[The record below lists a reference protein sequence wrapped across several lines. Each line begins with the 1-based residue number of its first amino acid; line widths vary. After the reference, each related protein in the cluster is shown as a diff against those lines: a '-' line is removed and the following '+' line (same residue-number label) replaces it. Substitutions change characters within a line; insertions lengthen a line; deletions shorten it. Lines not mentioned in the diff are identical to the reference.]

1 MKPPREVVVECP
13 SCGAETAHEILGG
26 RVVGKRQ
33 LVLKSSVKCCECGHV
48 HAVELAEEM
57 PVKVPV
63 VISWLEESTRSAI
76 PLPPS
81 EDVYVGDELY
91 HDDHR
96 IIVTSLE
103 VSGSRKESAKAK
115 DITTIWAKQF
125 DKVWVKI
132 SLDRHGKVF
141 SKEILAIPEEEFAV
155 GDIIDIE
162 GNAAAIT
169 SIRLDGKTLHKGSAS
184 ARDIV
189 RVYSKGIRRP
199 PGTTDVKFKI
209 A

>member
-13 SCGAETAHEILGG
+13 ACGAETAHEILGG

-57 PVKVPV
+57 PVEVPI
-63 VISWLEESTRSAI
+63 VISWMEETARSRV
-76 PLPPS
+76 PLAPS
-81 EDVYVGDELY
+81 EEIKVGDELY

-96 IIVTSLE
+96 ILVTSLE
-103 VSGSRKESAKAK
+103 VAGNRKERAKAK
-115 DITTIWAKQF
+115 DVGTIWAKRF

-132 SLDRHGKVF
+132 SLDRHGKVY
-141 SKEILAIPEEEFAV
+141 SKEILAVPEEEFAV
-155 GDIIDIE
+155 GDIIEIE
-162 GNAAAIT
+162 GNSAAIT
-169 SIRLDGKTLHKGSAS
+169 SIRLEGRTIHKGLAP

-189 RVYSKGIRRP
+189 RVYSKAIRRP
-199 PGTTDVKFKI
+199 STTDVRFKI
-209 A
+209 S